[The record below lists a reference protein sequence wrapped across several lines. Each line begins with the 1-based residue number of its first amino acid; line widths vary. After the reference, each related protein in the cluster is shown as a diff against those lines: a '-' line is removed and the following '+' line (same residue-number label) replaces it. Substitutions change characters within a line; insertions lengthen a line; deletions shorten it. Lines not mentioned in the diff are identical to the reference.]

1 MVDPLF
7 TLDSLD
13 FRTDQIVFLEYIY
26 ECATEITGALK
37 SLKREPKTMLH
48 NFTLHLASETLLLH
62 TFKHLLRG
70 FQNPS
75 DIL

>member
-37 SLKREPKTMLH
+37 SLKGSPKLCYTILH
-48 NFTLHLASETLLLH
+48 CIWHLKHCYCILLS
-62 TFKHLLRG
+62 TF
-70 FQNPS
+70 
-75 DIL
+75 